1 MRVIEPLAITDAIL
15 TASNVTEDDHAA
27 WNIATA
33 YSIGNRVIKVATH
46 SVYEA
51 VASTTGADPDLPANQ
66 FDADT
71 NPTGV
76 WLRVGATNRWKAF
89 DRRISDPVSRAGSIT
104 YTLTAPRIID
114 AVAFFGLAAEAV
126 TVTVK
131 DTEGGTV
138 TTETRA
144 IVDTSEIIDWFTYF
158 TWDPMFQTE
167 ALFTGLPVY
176 AGYDIEI
183 TISAPDGTAQVGQIV
198 PGRARNLG
206 TTTAGTE
213 IGIRDF
219 SRKDRDSFGNAVLIE
234 RAFAQTVSFQ
244 FAMPTGDERRVQR
257 ILSRLRATP
266 AVYYSDAAD
275 LARATLVYG
284 FFPDFLAPL
293 ASAGV
298 TFATLEVEG
307 LI

>member
-1 MRVIEPLAITDAIL
+1 MRVIEPLTITDAIL
-15 TASNVTEDDHAA
+15 GASNIAEDDYAA
-27 WNIATA
+27 WSIATA

-89 DRRISDPVSRAGSIT
+89 DQRISDPASRSASIT
-104 YTLTAPRIID
+104 YTFTAPRIID
-114 AVAFFGLAAEAV
+114 ALAFFGLAATAI

-158 TWDPMFQTE
+158 TWDPVYETE

-183 TISAPDGTAQVGQIV
+183 TISAPDGTAQVAQIV
-198 PGRARNLG
+198 LGRVRRLG
-206 TTTAGTE
+206 TTMPGTE

-219 SRKDRDSFGNAVLIE
+219 SRKDRDTFGNAVIVE
-234 RAFAQTVSFQ
+234 RAFAQRATFQ
-244 FAMPTGDERRVQR
+244 FHLPVGDERRVQR
-257 ILSRLRATP
+257 ILSNLRATP
-266 AVYYSDAAD
+266 AVYFSSTTS
-275 LARATLVYG
+275 LSRGLLIYG
-284 FFPDFLAPL
+284 FYPEFAIPL
-293 ASAGV
+293 SAAGISYS
-298 TFATLEVEG
+298 TLEIEG